1 MLENKRNSLFI
12 GALNLNFPPNGGEEY
27 KNQLLCREFAKMGF
41 KLAIVDTH
49 NWRIKPRTWLML
61 FTELFV
67 NEHNNV
73 IISAAS
79 KSTYS
84 LIRIIRF
91 CRPSLLK
98 KTHYF
103 VIGGFFPQGVEI
115 GIYKNKYY
123 QDLKS
128 IVVEGSKLKIQ
139 LSKLGIQENVVVIPN
154 FKPNFK
160 LNQTLKSENKWRF
173 IFISTICKEKGVDLI
188 FEAINELQKT
198 FNGQNNLEVDLY
210 GPIEKNYRFSF
221 YQSLDKYKNLVNY
234 RGYLNIIENPQH
246 SYEMLSTY
254 DVMLFPTMY
263 KGEGFPGVLIDA
275 MIAGIP
281 VIVSDWNMN
290 SEVVKD
296 GVTGFLMRENTAREL
311 SLIMRNC
318 MVDKMRIQEIGKE
331 NRMLAEQF
339 SPSYIVSNRIIPLLK

>member
-41 KLAIVDTH
+41 QLTIVDTH
-49 NWRIKPRTWLML
+49 NWRIKPRTWLIL
-61 FTELFV
+61 FIKLFV
-67 NEHNNV
+67 NDHNNV
-73 IISAAS
+73 IVSAAS

-103 VIGGFFPQGVEI
+103 VIGGFFPQGVEK

-139 LSKLGIQENVVVIPN
+139 LSKLGIQENVFVIPN

-160 LNQTLKSENKWRF
+160 LNQTFKSENKWRF

-188 FEAINELQKT
+188 FEAIKELQIT
-198 FNGQNNLEVDLY
+198 FNGQINLEVDLY
-210 GPIEKNYRFSF
+210 GPIENNYRLSF
-221 YQSLDKYKNLVNY
+221 FESLNKYKDSVNY
-234 RGYLNIIENPQH
+234 KGYLNIIENPLH
-246 SYEMLSTY
+246 SYEILSTY
-254 DVMLFPTMY
+254 DIMLFPTMY

-275 MIAGIP
+275 MISGIP
-281 VIVSDWNMN
+281 VIASDWNMN
-290 SEVVKD
+290 SEVVID
-296 GVTGFLMRENTAREL
+296 GVNGFLMKENTAKEL
-311 SLIMRNC
+311 SVIMKNC
-318 MVDKMRIQEIGKE
+318 MGDKKRIQELGKN
-331 NRMLAEQF
+331 NRILAEQF
-339 SPSYIVSNRIIPLLK
+339 TPSYIVPNRIIPLLK